1 MNTLNQEADAV
12 IERMQAEGMVSKP
25 DKEKVL
31 ASLRR
36 AQCILGISV
45 PACVHGASLT
55 AGNLEIEGILV
66 YLEDALNMAQDAI
79 TDAME
84 VLD

>member
-12 IERMQAEGMVSKP
+12 IERMKAEGMVSKP

-36 AQCILGISV
+36 AHSLLGISV
-45 PACVHGASLT
+45 PACVHGGHLAT
-55 AGNLEIEGILV
+55 GNVELDGILV

-79 TDAME
+79 TDAVE
-84 VLD
+84 VLN